1 MLQNKRYALILE
13 SQGFFKEALEI
24 YEKLLKTYPNDK
36 DIKQSIKTLI
46 NRTHFEEIRDIN
58 ILKLQEFENINEE
71 NRYEFE
77 KYLKEIKWT

>member
-13 SQGFFKEALEI
+13 SQGFKEEALEI
-24 YEKLLKTYPNDK
+24 YKKLLKQNPNDK
-36 DIKQSIKTLI
+36 EIQKSI
-46 NRTHFEEIRDIN
+46 NRLIKKREIN
-58 ILKLQEFENINEE
+58 GVNVLKLQEFENINEE